1 MIPIA
6 IFSTDREA
14 APGPARA
21 ALGTSVALEQ
31 LSRLSGAA
39 SQRSDAIFRSMDF
52 TGSKGAGAGRA
63 EPFLATDA
71 GNAALQ
77 KALSAGIDW
86 MKSLGSKP

>member
-21 ALGTSVALEQ
+21 TLGTRAALEQ

-39 SQRSDAIFRSMDF
+39 SQRSDAIFRSMEL
-52 TGSKGAGAGRA
+52 GHSSGAGNGQA

-77 KALSAGIDW
+77 KVLGAGVDW
-86 MKSLGSKP
+86 LKGLGSKP

>member
-6 IFSTDREA
+6 VFSTDREVP
-14 APGPARA
+14 PGPARP
-21 ALGTSVALEQ
+21 ALGTNAALEQ

-39 SQRSDAIFRSMDF
+39 SQRSDAIFRSMEFPD
-52 TGSKGAGAGRA
+52 SSHGAGKP

-77 KALSAGIDW
+77 KMLNAGVDW
-86 MKSLGSKP
+86 LKKLGSTP